1 MDMMINVAKRLAT
14 ALVALSMGLSSA
26 VAAPV
31 PPDQLV
37 KQTIDEV
44 LKIIRSDERIQSGD
58 VSRISEVMER
68 KIAPH
73 FDFPRM
79 TRLAVGRPWR
89 QATPQQRSAL
99 IREFR
104 ILLIRS
110 YASAFTM
117 YKAIFVEYR
126 PMRMGSDATDATV
139 NTLIRL
145 PGGGQPITVDYDMQL
160 TDDGWKVYD
169 VRIDGASLIINY
181 RNIFSQEIQRGGI
194 DGLLNSLIEK
204 NAGSLSTAAEER

>member
-1 MDMMINVAKRLAT
+1 MAINVAKGLAT
-14 ALVALSMGLSSA
+14 ALVGLTVGLSSA
-26 VAAPV
+26 MAAPV
-31 PPDQLV
+31 PPDQVV
-37 KQTIDEV
+37 KQTIEEV
-44 LKIIRSDERIQSGD
+44 LSIIRNDERIKSGD
-58 VSRISEVMER
+58 LQRISEVMEQ

-89 QATPQQRSAL
+89 QATPQQRSDL
-99 IREFR
+99 VKQFR

-117 YKAIFVEYR
+117 FNAILVEYR
-126 PMRMGSDATDATV
+126 PLRASSDATDATV

-145 PGGGQPITVDYDMQL
+145 PGGAQPISVDYDMQL
-160 TDDGWKVYD
+160 TDNGWKVFD
-169 VRIDGASLIINY
+169 VRIDGASMIINY

-194 DGLLNSLIEK
+194 EGLLDSLIQK
-204 NAGSLSTAAEER
+204 NAGGVSTAAEER

>member
-1 MDMMINVAKRLAT
+1 MTQSSKRIVA
-14 ALVALSMGLSSA
+14 ALVFLVGWSSQ
-26 VAAPV
+26 VLAAPV
-31 PPDQLV
+31 SPDKLV
-37 KQTIDEV
+37 KDTIEEV
-44 LKIIRSDERIQSGD
+44 LDVIRTDEKVQAGDLARIA
-58 VSRISEVMER
+58 EVMEQ

-89 QATPQQRSAL
+89 EATPEQRGAL

-104 ILLIRS
+104 TLLIRS

-117 YKAIFVEYR
+117 YKGIFVEYR
-126 PMRMGSDATDATV
+126 PLRAGDDPAEATV

-145 PGGGQPITVDYDMQL
+145 PGGVQPITVDYDMQL
-160 TDDGWKVYD
+160 RDDMWKVFD

-181 RNIFSQEIQRGGI
+181 RNIFAQEIQRGGI
-194 DGLLNSLIEK
+194 DGLLNSLAQK
-204 NAGSLSTAAEER
+204 NSGGMSTATGMQ

>member
-1 MDMMINVAKRLAT
+1 MMTYTARCLAVVI
-14 ALVALSMGLSSA
+14 VALTASA
-26 VAAPV
+26 PSALAAPV
-31 PPDQLV
+31 PPDVLV
-37 KQTIDEV
+37 KQTVEEV
-44 LKIIRSDERIQSGD
+44 LEIIRNDKKVQGGD
-58 VSRISEVMER
+58 VGRIAEVMEE

-89 QATPQQRSAL
+89 QATPKQRSEL
-99 IREFR
+99 VNEFR
-104 ILLIRS
+104 TLLIRS

-117 YKAIFVEYR
+117 FKAIYVEYKPLR
-126 PMRMGSDATDATV
+126 ASSDATDATV

-145 PGGGQPITVDYDMQL
+145 PGGAQPISVDYDMQL
-160 TDDGWKVYD
+160 TDEGWKVFD

-194 DGLLNSLIEK
+194 DGLLNSLKQK
-204 NAGSLSTAAEER
+204 NAGGLSAEAEKQ

>member
-1 MDMMINVAKRLAT
+1 MTPRNVKRF
-14 ALVALSMGLSSA
+14 A
-26 VAAPV
+26 VAVMAVTMAMSSVLAALV
-31 PPDQLV
+31 PPDVLV
-37 KQTIDEV
+37 KQTVNEV
-44 LKIIRSDERIQSGD
+44 LELIRTDKKVQAGD
-58 VSRISEVMER
+58 VGRIAEIMEQ

-89 QATPQQRSAL
+89 EATPEQRSEL
-99 IREFR
+99 VSEFR
-104 ILLIRS
+104 TLLIRS

-117 YKAIFVEYR
+117 FKAIVVEYKPLR
-126 PMRMGSDATDATV
+126 LAPGATDATV

-145 PGGGQPITVDYDMQL
+145 PGGAQPVSVDYDMQI
-160 TDDGWKVYD
+160 TDDQWKVFD

-194 DGLLNSLIEK
+194 EGLIESLRQK
-204 NAGSLSTAAEER
+204 NTGTVATGAKPQ

>member
-1 MDMMINVAKRLAT
+1 MMIDLTQRLAI
-14 ALVALSMGLSSA
+14 ALVALTVGLSSA
-26 VAAPV
+26 LAAPV
-31 PPDQLV
+31 PPDELV
-37 KQTIDEV
+37 RQTIEEV
-44 LKIIRSDERIQSGD
+44 LSVIRSDEKIQSGD
-58 VSRISEVMER
+58 LSRISDVMEQ

-99 IREFR
+99 VKEFR
-104 ILLIRS
+104 TLLIRS

-117 YKAIFVEYR
+117 FKAIFVEYR
-126 PMRMGSDATDATV
+126 PLRAGPEATDATV

-145 PGGGQPITVDYDMQL
+145 PGGAQPITVDYDMQL
-160 TDDGWKVYD
+160 TDEGWKVFD

-181 RNIFSQEIQRGGI
+181 RNIFAQEIQRGGVE
-194 DGLLNSLIEK
+194 GLLNSLIQK
-204 NAGSLSTAAEER
+204 NAGSLSTAEGKQ